1 MRIWITGGAGFLG
14 RRLTS
19 SLKRG
24 GNHIVSLSKRKSAD
38 ADESIS
44 IDLAS
49 QKDELK
55 RLVQERGAPDV
66 VIHCASREPGSYS
79 LPEFV
84 KSNVISTQLLID
96 AFRDAPPRQIIYTS
110 SLAVYSKS
118 ARLPF
123 TETHPT
129 SSPAPYAATKRWA
142 EQLLETFREA
152 PVTIL
157 RLPSLYGAG
166 QNDSFVDGLAKLA
179 INNDDIELFSRGE
192 VIQDA
197 LHVSDVVAAIEACIE
212 RPPSESFSI
221 MNLGCGRPITSLEY
235 AETLVAALGSNSK
248 IIPVDQPASQFDC
261 WAGISE
267 AQRLIG
273 FQPTGLEE
281 SIRNYV
287 AELRA

>member
-14 RRLTS
+14 RRLTTT
-19 SLKRG
+19 LKRD
-24 GNHIVSLSKRKSAD
+24 GNHIVSLSKRNSPE

-49 QKDELK
+49 QKEELK
-55 RLVQERGAPDV
+55 RLVQEHGAPDV
-66 VIHCASREPGSYS
+66 VVHCASREPGSYS

-110 SLAVYSKS
+110 SLEVYSKS

-123 TETHPT
+123 VETHPT

-152 PVTIL
+152 PVIIL

-166 QNDSFVDGLAKLA
+166 QEDSFVDGLAKLA
-179 INNDDIELFSRGE
+179 RNNDDIELFSRGE
-192 VIQDA
+192 VILDA
-197 LHVSDVVAAIEACIE
+197 LHVSDVVTAVEACIE
-212 RPPSESFSI
+212 RRPHEGFSI

-235 AETLVAALGSNSK
+235 AQTLVESLGSKSK
-248 IIPVDQPASQFDC
+248 IVPVDQPASQFDC
-261 WAGISE
+261 WADISE

-273 FQPTGLEE
+273 FQPAGLRE

-287 AELRA
+287 AELA

>member
-14 RRLTS
+14 RRLTR

-24 GNHIVSLSKRKSAD
+24 GNHIVSLSKRQSPE

-49 QKDELK
+49 QKEELK

-66 VIHCASREPGSYS
+66 VVHCASREPGSYS

-110 SLAVYSKS
+110 SLEVYAKS

-123 TETHPT
+123 VETHPT

-152 PVTIL
+152 PVIIL

-166 QNDSFVDGLAKLA
+166 QEDSFVDGLAKLA
-179 INNDDIELFSRGE
+179 KNNDDIELFSRGE
-192 VIQDA
+192 VIRDA
-197 LHVSDVVAAIEACIE
+197 LHVTDVVTAIEACIE
-212 RPPSESFSI
+212 RKPNEGFSI

-235 AETLVAALGSNSK
+235 AETLVEALGSNSK
-248 IIPVDQPASQFDC
+248 IVPVDQPASQFDC
-261 WAGISE
+261 WADISE
-267 AQRLIG
+267 ARRLIG
-273 FQPTGLEE
+273 FEPAELGE
-281 SIRNYV
+281 SIRTYV
-287 AELRA
+287 DELV

>member
-14 RRLTS
+14 RRLTT
-19 SLKRG
+19 SLKSG
-24 GNHIVSLSKRKSAD
+24 GNHIVSLSKRKSPE

-49 QKDELK
+49 QKEELK
-55 RLVQERGAPDV
+55 RLVHERGAPDV
-66 VIHCASREPGSYS
+66 VVHCASREPGSYS

-110 SLAVYSKS
+110 SLSVYSKS

-123 TETHPT
+123 AETHPT

-142 EQLLETFREA
+142 EQLLETFHEA

-166 QNDSFVDGLAKLA
+166 QEDSFVDGLAKLA
-179 INNDDIELFSRGE
+179 MNNDDIELFSRGE
-192 VIQDA
+192 VIRDA
-197 LHVSDVVAAIEACIE
+197 LHVSDAVTAIQACIE
-212 RPPSESFSI
+212 RRPGESFSI
-221 MNLGCGRPITSLEY
+221 MNLGCGRAITSLEY
-235 AETLVAALGSNSK
+235 AETLVETLRSNSK

-261 WAGISE
+261 WADISE

-273 FQPTGLEE
+273 FQPADLRD
-281 SIRNYV
+281 SIRKYI
-287 AELRA
+287 AEIV

>member
-1 MRIWITGGAGFLG
+1 MKIWITGGAGFLG
-14 RRLTS
+14 RRLTI

-24 GNHIVSLSKRKSAD
+24 GNHIVSLSKRKSPD

-49 QKDELK
+49 QKEDLK
-55 RLVQERGAPDV
+55 RLVHERGAPDV
-66 VIHCASREPGSYS
+66 VVHCASREPGSYS

-110 SLAVYSKS
+110 SLSVYSKS

-123 TETHPT
+123 AETHPT

-152 PVTIL
+152 PVIIL

-166 QNDSFVDGLAKLA
+166 QDDSFVDGLAKLA
-179 INNDDIELFSRGE
+179 MNNDDIEVFSRGE
-192 VIQDA
+192 VIRDA

-212 RPPSESFSI
+212 RPPAESFSI

-235 AETLVAALGSNSK
+235 AETLVRELGSNSK

-261 WAGISE
+261 WADISE

-273 FQPTGLEE
+273 FAPAGLGE
-281 SIRNYV
+281 SIRKYV
-287 AELRA
+287 AEIV

>member
-14 RRLTS
+14 RRLTTT
-19 SLKRG
+19 LKRNN
-24 GNHIVSLSKRKSAD
+24 NHVVSLSRRKSPD

-44 IDLAS
+44 IDLAA
-49 QKDELK
+49 QKEDLK
-55 RLVQERGAPDV
+55 NLVQERGAPDV
-66 VIHCASREPGSYS
+66 LIHGASRQPGSYS

-110 SLAVYSKS
+110 TLSVYAKS

-142 EQLLETFREA
+142 EQLLETFRESH
-152 PVTIL
+152 VIIL

-166 QNDSFVDGLAKLA
+166 QADSFVDGLAKLA
-179 INNDDIELFSRGE
+179 MNNDDIELFSRGE
-192 VIQDA
+192 VIRDA
-197 LHVSDVVAAIEACIE
+197 LHVSDVVTAIQACIE
-212 RPPSESFSI
+212 RPTSDSFSI

-235 AETLVAALGSNSK
+235 AETLVAALGSTSK

-261 WAGISE
+261 WADISV
-267 AQRLIG
+267 AQRVIG
-273 FQPTGLEE
+273 FQPADLRE
-281 SIRNYV
+281 SIRTYV
-287 AELRA
+287 DELRA

>member
-14 RRLTS
+14 RRLTT
-19 SLKRG
+19 SLKRD
-24 GNHIVSLSKRKSAD
+24 GNHILSLSKRKSPE

-49 QKDELK
+49 EKEALK
-55 RLVQERGAPDV
+55 SLVQERGAPDV
-66 VIHCASREPGSYS
+66 LVHCASREPGSYS

-110 SLAVYSKS
+110 SLSVYAKS

-152 PVTIL
+152 QVIVL

-179 INNDDIELFSRGE
+179 IHNDDIELFSRGE
-192 VIQDA
+192 VIHDA

-212 RPPSESFSI
+212 RRISQIFAV
-221 MNLGCGRPITSLEY
+221 MNLGCGRPVTSLEY
-235 AETLVAALGSNSK
+235 AETLVAALGSTSK

-261 WAGISE
+261 WADISE
-267 AQRLIG
+267 ARRLIG
-273 FQPTGLEE
+273 FEPADLGD
-281 SIRNYV
+281 SIRKYID
-287 AELRA
+287 ELRA

>member
-1 MRIWITGGAGFLG
+1 MKIWITGGAGFLG
-14 RRLTS
+14 RRLTA
-19 SLKRG
+19 SLKRD
-24 GNHIVSLSKRKSAD
+24 GNHIVSLSKRKSPD

-49 QKDELK
+49 EKDALK
-55 RLVQERGAPDV
+55 TLVQKHGAPDV
-66 VIHCASREPGSYS
+66 VVHCASREPGSYS

-96 AFRDAPPRQIIYTS
+96 ALRDVPPRQIIYTS
-110 SLAVYSKS
+110 SLSVYAKS

-123 TETHPT
+123 AETHPT

-152 PVTIL
+152 QVLIL

-166 QNDSFVDGLAKLA
+166 QDDSFVDGLAKLA

-192 VIQDA
+192 VIHDA
-197 LHVSDVVAAIEACIE
+197 LHVSEVVAAIEACIE
-212 RPPSESFSI
+212 LRPSQLFAV

-235 AETLVAALGSNSK
+235 ATTLIEAAGSTSK
-248 IIPVDQPASQFDC
+248 IISVDQPASQSDC
-261 WAGISE
+261 WADISE

-273 FQPTGLEE
+273 FQPASLDE
-281 SIRNYV
+281 SIRKYL